1 MKVTSKDKIQQH
13 QAQPSRVL
21 SQCSFSLLPMKHR
34 MCAGFWPTLLSIF
47 CFCIALNYSYFSAL
61 ASPWLYS
68 YFLVMAFTWLYAIVS
83 SFGLVQMSILTPACG
98 LWCRCYIP
106 GFCLCLHSSMCILR
120 RVYVTSIPNKNE
132 LKWNTVCSWLIP
144 RYRYECERAKALL
157 WQQQQITKI
166 IRKIIDWQ
174 KGSFKGKGK
183 GTGSNTGQHCGQF
196 SISKFNGDRQRHRSQ
211 GKRLSPTINNKRLAF
226 HTLVTK
232 QGEVLQNNSKAG
244 KTVNIWM

>member
-1 MKVTSKDKIQQH
+1 MEQMKITSKDKIQQH
-13 QAQPSRVL
+13 QAQSSRVL
-21 SQCSFSLLPMKHR
+21 SQCSFFAPNETLDVCWVLTHIAFYLLFLHCAELLLLFSSGFTLALFLLP
-34 MCAGFWPTLLSIF
+34 CYGFHL
-47 CFCIALNYSYFSAL
+47 ALRYCLQLWTCSNEYFD
-61 ASPWLYS
+61 
-68 YFLVMAFTWLYAIVS
+68 TWLWLMMRLLYPWILPLP
-83 SFGLVQMSILTPACG
+83 SF
-98 LWCRCYIP
+98 W
-106 GFCLCLHSSMCILR
+106 ILR

-144 RYRYECERAKALL
+144 RYRYECERAKVLL
-157 WQQQQITKI
+157 WQQQRITKI

-174 KGSFKGKGK
+174 KGSCKGKGK
-183 GTGSNTGQHCGQF
+183 GTGSNTGQYCGQF

-211 GKRLSPTINNKRLAF
+211 GKRLSPTINNKRQAF